1 MYRVGEDTGGRLL
14 RSHLQ
19 SYFKMSFFHHSDFFI
34 SLNSK
39 VIQQCWIE
47 LFRTGLDLLDTNR
60 QRGRQTRSKHHTYKV
75 NRSGSQIKTQ
85 NPLKETTT
93 TCIRSN

>member
-1 MYRVGEDTGGRLL
+1 MQGYGRKIVAPTFAKLFQGDFL
-14 RSHLQ
+14 R
-19 SYFKMSFFHHSDFFI
+19 HSDFFI

-39 VIQQCWIE
+39 VIQRYWIE
-47 LFRTGLDLLDTNR
+47 LFHTELDLLDTNW

-85 NPLKETTT
+85 RNNNNMYLK
-93 TCIRSN
+93 